1 MAQQPIKR
9 TFKGIIPPMVTPL
22 LSDNLSLD
30 LDGVKSLVEHLVL
43 GGVHG
48 IFILGTTGE
57 STSLSYSTRE
67 ELIKESC
74 KAVNGRVP
82 VLVGITD
89 TSIEESIHLA
99 QIAEKA
105 GAAAVVAAP
114 PYYYG
119 LGQEELFKYYWSLA
133 NQVALPLF
141 LYNMPSHTKIN
152 IDVKTVVR
160 LAEHTN
166 IIGLKDSS
174 GNAVYFQSLCYL
186 LQTNF
191 SLLVGPEEIT
201 AQTVM
206 MGGHGGVNGGAN
218 LFPKLYVALYNAA
231 IARDFIR
238 IEELQK
244 LVMEISTKI
253 YTVGSYGSSYLKGL
267 KGALAALGIVNGNI
281 APPFTSFDENEMT
294 KIIDNIKEIESKVA
308 NIIFLEQKF

>member
-1 MAQQPIKR
+1 MQQANKPS
-9 TFKGIIPPMVTPL
+9 FSGIIPPMVTPL
-22 LSDNLSLD
+22 LTDNLTLD
-30 LDGVKSLVEHLVL
+30 LEGVKHLVEHLVL

-67 ELIKESC
+67 KLIVESC
-74 KAVNGRVP
+74 KAVNGKVP
-82 VLVGITD
+82 VFVGITD

-99 QIAEKA
+99 KIAEKE
-105 GAAAVVAAP
+105 GAAAVVATP

-119 LGQEELFKYYWSLA
+119 LGQEELFKYYWGLA
-133 NQVALPLF
+133 DQVSLPLF

-160 LAEHTN
+160 LAEHPN

-174 GNAVYFQSLCYL
+174 ANAVYFQSLCYL
-186 LQTNF
+186 LKTNF
-191 SLLVGPEEIT
+191 TLLVGPEEIT

-206 MGGHGGVNGGAN
+206 TGGHGGVNGGAN

-231 IARDFIR
+231 VARDFVR
-238 IEELQK
+238 IEELQN

-267 KGALAALGIVNGNI
+267 KGALSALGIVKGNI
-281 APPFTSFDENEMT
+281 APPFTSFDEKEMT
-294 KIIDNIKEIESKVA
+294 KVIDNIKEIEIKVGKV
-308 NIIFLEQKF
+308 L

>member
-1 MAQQPIKR
+1 MATQTNKQA
-9 TFKGIIPPMVTPL
+9 FSGIIPPMVTPL
-22 LSDNLSLD
+22 LSDNLTLD
-30 LDGVKSLVEHLVL
+30 VKGVQHLVEHLVS

-57 STSLSYSTRE
+57 STSLSYKTRE
-67 ELIKESC
+67 QLIVESC

-82 VLVGITD
+82 VFVGITD

-99 QIAEKA
+99 LIAERA

-119 LGQEELFKYYWSLA
+119 LGQEELYKYYWSLA
-133 NQVALPLF
+133 DQLTLPLF

-160 LAEHTN
+160 LSEHPN

-174 GNAVYFQSLCYL
+174 ANAVYFQSLCYL
-186 LQTNF
+186 LKTNF

-201 AQTVM
+201 AETVL
-206 MGGHGGVNGGAN
+206 MGGNGGVNGGAN
-218 LFPKLYVALYNAA
+218 LFPKLYVALYDAA
-231 IARDFIR
+231 VAKDFAR
-238 IEELQK
+238 IEELQN

-267 KGALAALGIVNGNI
+267 KGALSALGIVEANI
-281 APPFTSFDENEMT
+281 APPFTTFDEKEMT
-294 KIIDNIKEIESKVA
+294 RVISNIKEIEAEIAKV
-308 NIIFLEQKF
+308 L

>member
-1 MAQQPIKR
+1 MATQTNKPA
-9 TFKGIIPPMVTPL
+9 FSGIIPPMVTPL
-22 LSDNLSLD
+22 LSDNLTLD
-30 LDGVKSLVEHLVL
+30 VVGVKHLVEHLVS

-57 STSLSYSTRE
+57 STSLSYKTRE
-67 ELIKESC
+67 QLILESC

-82 VLVGITD
+82 VFVGITD
-89 TSIEESIHLA
+89 TSIEESVHLA
-99 QIAEKA
+99 LIAHNA

-119 LGQEELFKYYWSLA
+119 LGQEELYKYYWSLA
-133 NQVALPLF
+133 DQVNLPLF

-160 LAEHTN
+160 LSEHPN

-174 GNAVYFQSLCYL
+174 ANAVYFQSLCYL
-186 LQTNF
+186 LKTNF

-201 AQTVM
+201 AETVL
-206 MGGHGGVNGGAN
+206 MGGNGGVNGGAN

-231 IARDFIR
+231 IAKDFAR
-238 IEELQK
+238 IEELQD
-244 LVMEISTKI
+244 LVMEISTRI

-267 KGALAALGIVNGNI
+267 KGALSALGIVNGNI
-281 APPFTSFDENEMT
+281 APPFTTFDEKEMT
-294 KIIDNIKEIESKVA
+294 KVIANIKDIEIKVA
-308 NIIFLEQKF
+308 KVL

>member
-1 MAQQPIKR
+1 MATQINKPA
-9 TFKGIIPPMVTPL
+9 FSGIIPPMVTPL

-30 LDGVKSLVEHLVL
+30 LDGVKHLIEHLVS

-57 STSLSYSTRE
+57 STSLSYKTRE
-67 ELIKESC
+67 QLIVESC

-82 VLVGITD
+82 VFVGITD
-89 TSIEESIHLA
+89 TSIEESVHLA
-99 QIAEKA
+99 LIAKNA

-119 LGQEELFKYYWSLA
+119 LGQEELYKYYWSLA
-133 NQVALPLF
+133 DQVTLPLF

-152 IDVKTVVR
+152 IDTKTVVR
-160 LAEHTN
+160 LAEHQN
-166 IIGLKDSS
+166 IVGLKDSS
-174 GNAVYFQSLCYL
+174 ANAVYFQSLCYL
-186 LQTNF
+186 LKTNF

-201 AQTVM
+201 AETVL

-231 IARDFIR
+231 LAKDFAR
-238 IEELQK
+238 IEELQN
-244 LVMEISTKI
+244 LVMEISTRI

-267 KGALAALGIVNGNI
+267 KGALSALGIVNGNI
-281 APPFTSFDENEMT
+281 APPFTTFDEKEMT
-294 KIIDNIKEIESKVA
+294 KVIATIKEIEVMVAKV
-308 NIIFLEQKF
+308 L

>member
-1 MAQQPIKR
+1 MATQTNKIA
-9 TFKGIIPPMVTPL
+9 FSGIIPPMVTPL

-30 LDGVKSLVEHLVL
+30 LEGVKHLVEHLVS

-57 STSLSYSTRE
+57 STSLSYKTRE
-67 ELIKESC
+67 QLIVESC

-82 VLVGITD
+82 VFVGITD

-99 QIAEKA
+99 LIAKNA

-119 LGQEELFKYYWSLA
+119 LGQEELYKYYWSLA
-133 NQVALPLF
+133 DQLSLPLF

-152 IDVKTVVR
+152 IDVRTVVR
-160 LAEHTN
+160 LSEHPN

-174 GNAVYFQSLCYL
+174 ANAVYFQSLCFL
-186 LQTNF
+186 LKTNF

-201 AQTVM
+201 AETVM
-206 MGGHGGVNGGAN
+206 MGGNGGVNGGAN

-231 IARDFIR
+231 LAKDFAR
-238 IEELQK
+238 IEELQN
-244 LVMEISTKI
+244 LVMEISTRI

-267 KGALAALGIVNGNI
+267 KGALSALGIINGNI
-281 APPFTSFDENEMT
+281 AQPFTTFDEKEMT
-294 KIIDNIKEIESKVA
+294 KVIANIKEIEVMVAKV
-308 NIIFLEQKF
+308 L

>member
-1 MAQQPIKR
+1 MAAQTNKPA
-9 TFKGIIPPMVTPL
+9 FSGIIPPMVTPL

-30 LDGVKSLVEHLVL
+30 LEGVKHLVEHLVS

-57 STSLSYSTRE
+57 STSLSYKTRAQ
-67 ELIKESC
+67 LIVESC

-82 VLVGITD
+82 VFVGITD

-99 QIAEKA
+99 IIAKNA

-133 NQVALPLF
+133 GQVGLPLF

-160 LAEHTN
+160 LSEHPN

-174 GNAVYFQSLCYL
+174 ANAVYFQSLCYL
-186 LQTNF
+186 LKTNF

-201 AQTVM
+201 AETVL
-206 MGGHGGVNGGAN
+206 MGGNGGVNGGAN

-231 IARDFIR
+231 IAKDFAR
-238 IEELQK
+238 IEELQN
-244 LVMEISTKI
+244 LVMEISTRI

-267 KGALAALGIVNGNI
+267 KGALSALGIINGNI
-281 APPFTSFDENEMT
+281 APPFTTFDEREMI
-294 KIIDNIKEIESKVA
+294 KVIANIKEIEIEVA
-308 NIIFLEQKF
+308 KIL

>member
-1 MAQQPIKR
+1 MATQTNKPA
-9 TFKGIIPPMVTPL
+9 FSGIIPPMVTPL
-22 LSDNLSLD
+22 LSDNLTLD
-30 LDGVKSLVEHLVL
+30 VDGVKHLVEHLVS

-57 STSLSYSTRE
+57 STSLSYKTRE
-67 ELIKESC
+67 QLILESC

-82 VLVGITD
+82 VFVGITD
-89 TSIEESIHLA
+89 TSIEESVHLA
-99 QIAEKA
+99 LIAHNA

-119 LGQEELFKYYWSLA
+119 LGQEELYKYYWSLA
-133 NQVALPLF
+133 SQVNLPLF

-160 LAEHTN
+160 LSEHPN

-174 GNAVYFQSLCYL
+174 ANAVYFQSLCYL
-186 LQTNF
+186 LKDNF

-201 AQTVM
+201 AETVM
-206 MGGHGGVNGGAN
+206 MGGNGGVNGGAN

-231 IARDFIR
+231 LAKDFAQIAI
-238 IEELQK
+238 LQD
-244 LVMEISTKI
+244 LVMEISTRI

-267 KGALAALGIVNGNI
+267 KGALSALGIVNGNI
-281 APPFTSFDENEMT
+281 APPFTTFDEKEMT
-294 KIIDNIKEIESKVA
+294 KVIANIKDIEIKVA
-308 NIIFLEQKF
+308 KVL

>member
-1 MAQQPIKR
+1 MTTQTNKKA
-9 TFKGIIPPMVTPL
+9 FSGIIPPMVTPL
-22 LSDNLSLD
+22 LSDNLTLD
-30 LDGVKSLVEHLVL
+30 VKGVQHLVEHLVS

-57 STSLSYSTRE
+57 STSLSYKTRE
-67 ELIKESC
+67 QLIIESC

-82 VLVGITD
+82 VFVGITD

-99 QIAEKA
+99 LIAERA

-119 LGQEELFKYYWSLA
+119 LGQEELYKYYWRLA
-133 NQVALPLF
+133 DQLTLPLF

-152 IDVKTVVR
+152 IDAKTVVR
-160 LAEHTN
+160 LSEHPK

-174 GNAVYFQSLCYL
+174 ANAVYFQSLCYL
-186 LQTNF
+186 LKNNF

-201 AQTVM
+201 AETVL
-206 MGGHGGVNGGAN
+206 MGGNGGVNGGAN

-231 IARDFIR
+231 VAKDFAR
-238 IEELQK
+238 IEELQN

-267 KGALAALGIVNGNI
+267 KSALSALGIINGNI
-281 APPFTSFDENEMT
+281 APPFTTFDEKEMT
-294 KIIDNIKEIESKVA
+294 KVISNIKEIEVEIAK
-308 NIIFLEQKF
+308 IL

>member
-1 MAQQPIKR
+1 MATQINKPA
-9 TFKGIIPPMVTPL
+9 FSGIIPPMVTPL

-30 LDGVKSLVEHLVL
+30 LDGVKHLIEHLVS

-57 STSLSYSTRE
+57 STSLSYKTRE
-67 ELIKESC
+67 QLIVESC

-82 VLVGITD
+82 VFVGITD
-89 TSIEESIHLA
+89 TSIEESVHLA
-99 QIAEKA
+99 LIAKNA

-119 LGQEELFKYYWSLA
+119 LGQEELYKYYWSLA
-133 NQVALPLF
+133 DQVTLPLF

-152 IDVKTVVR
+152 IDTKTVVR
-160 LAEHTN
+160 LAEHQN
-166 IIGLKDSS
+166 IVGLKDSS
-174 GNAVYFQSLCYL
+174 ANAVYFQSLCYL
-186 LQTNF
+186 LKTNF

-201 AQTVM
+201 AETVL

-231 IARDFIR
+231 LAKDFAR
-238 IEELQK
+238 IEELQN
-244 LVMEISTKI
+244 LVMEISTRI

-267 KGALAALGIVNGNI
+267 KGALSALGIVNGNI
-281 APPFTSFDENEMT
+281 APPFTTFDEKEMT
-294 KIIDNIKEIESKVA
+294 KVIANIKEIEVMVAKV
-308 NIIFLEQKF
+308 L

>member
-1 MAQQPIKR
+1 MATQTNKPA
-9 TFKGIIPPMVTPL
+9 FSGIIPPMVTPL

-30 LDGVKSLVEHLVL
+30 LDGVKHLIEHLVS

-57 STSLSYSTRE
+57 STSLSYKTRE
-67 ELIKESC
+67 QLIVESC

-82 VLVGITD
+82 VFVGITD
-89 TSIEESIHLA
+89 TSIEESVHLA
-99 QIAEKA
+99 LIAEKA

-119 LGQEELFKYYWSLA
+119 LGQEELYKYYWSLA
-133 NQVALPLF
+133 DQVNLPLF

-160 LAEHTN
+160 LAEHQN
-166 IIGLKDSS
+166 IVGLKDSS
-174 GNAVYFQSLCYL
+174 ANAVYFQSLCYL
-186 LQTNF
+186 LKTNF

-201 AQTVM
+201 AETVL

-231 IARDFIR
+231 LAKDFAR
-238 IEELQK
+238 IEELQN
-244 LVMEISTKI
+244 LVMEISTRI

-267 KGALAALGIVNGNI
+267 KGALSALGIVNGNI
-281 APPFTSFDENEMT
+281 APPFTTFDEKEMT
-294 KIIDNIKEIESKVA
+294 KVIANIKEIEVMVAKV
-308 NIIFLEQKF
+308 L

>member
-1 MAQQPIKR
+1 MATQTNKPA
-9 TFKGIIPPMVTPL
+9 FSGIIPPMVTPL
-22 LSDNLSLD
+22 LSDNLTLD
-30 LDGVKSLVEHLVL
+30 VGGVKHLVEHLVS

-57 STSLSYSTRE
+57 STSLSYKTRE
-67 ELIKESC
+67 QLILESC

-82 VLVGITD
+82 VFVGITD
-89 TSIEESIHLA
+89 TSIEESVHLA
-99 QIAEKA
+99 LIAQKA

-119 LGQEELFKYYWSLA
+119 LGQEELYKYYWSLA
-133 NQVALPLF
+133 DQLSLPLF

-160 LAEHTN
+160 LSEHPN

-174 GNAVYFQSLCYL
+174 ANAVYFQSLCYL
-186 LQTNF
+186 LKTNF

-201 AQTVM
+201 AETVM
-206 MGGHGGVNGGAN
+206 MGGNGGVNGGAN

-231 IARDFIR
+231 LAKDFAQIAI
-238 IEELQK
+238 LQD
-244 LVMEISTKI
+244 LVMEISTRI

-267 KGALAALGIVNGNI
+267 KGALSALGIVNGNI
-281 APPFTSFDENEMT
+281 APPFTTFDEKEMT
-294 KIIDNIKEIESKVA
+294 KVIANIKDIEIKVA
-308 NIIFLEQKF
+308 KVL

>member
-1 MAQQPIKR
+1 MAQQTNKQA
-9 TFKGIIPPMVTPL
+9 FSGIIPPMVTPL
-22 LSDNLSLD
+22 LSDNLTLD
-30 LDGVKSLVEHLVL
+30 IAGVKNLVEHLVS

-57 STSLSYSTRE
+57 STSLSYLTRE
-67 ELIKESC
+67 KLIVESC

-82 VLVGITD
+82 VFVGITD

-99 QIAEKA
+99 LIAEKA

-119 LGQEELFKYYWSLA
+119 LGQEELYKYYWSLA
-133 NQVALPLF
+133 DQLNLPLF

-160 LAEHTN
+160 LAEHPN

-174 GNAVYFQSLCYL
+174 ANAVYFQSLCYL
-186 LQTNF
+186 LKTNF

-201 AQTVM
+201 AETVL
-206 MGGHGGVNGGAN
+206 MGGNGGVNGGAN
-218 LFPKLYVALYNAA
+218 LFPKLYVELYNAA
-231 IARDFIR
+231 VAKDFAR
-238 IEELQK
+238 IEELQN
-244 LVMEISTKI
+244 LVMEISTRI

-267 KGALAALGIVNGNI
+267 KGALSALGIINGNI
-281 APPFTSFDENEMT
+281 APPFTTFDEKEMT
-294 KIIDNIKEIESKVA
+294 KVIANIKEIEVLVAKV
-308 NIIFLEQKF
+308 L

>member
-1 MAQQPIKR
+1 MTTQTNKQA
-9 TFKGIIPPMVTPL
+9 FSGIIPPMVTPL
-22 LSDNLSLD
+22 LSDNLTLD
-30 LDGVKSLVEHLVL
+30 VKGVQHLVEHLIS

-57 STSLSYSTRE
+57 STSLSYKARE
-67 ELIKESC
+67 QLIIESC

-82 VLVGITD
+82 VFVGITD

-99 QIAEKA
+99 LIAERA

-119 LGQEELFKYYWSLA
+119 LGQEELYKYYWKLA
-133 NQVALPLF
+133 DQLTLPLF

-160 LAEHTN
+160 LSEHPN

-174 GNAVYFQSLCYL
+174 ANAVYFQSLCYL
-186 LQTNF
+186 LKNNF

-201 AQTVM
+201 AETVL
-206 MGGHGGVNGGAN
+206 MGGNGGVNGGAN

-231 IARDFIR
+231 VAKDFARM
-238 IEELQK
+238 EELQN

-267 KGALAALGIVNGNI
+267 KGALSALGIINGNI
-281 APPFTSFDENEMT
+281 APPFTTFDEKEMT
-294 KIIDNIKEIESKVA
+294 KVISNIKEIEAEIAK
-308 NIIFLEQKF
+308 IL

>member
-1 MAQQPIKR
+1 MAAQTNKQA
-9 TFKGIIPPMVTPL
+9 FSGIIPPMVTPL
-22 LSDNLSLD
+22 LSDNLTLD
-30 LDGVKSLVEHLVL
+30 IKGVQHLVEHLVL

-57 STSLSYSTRE
+57 STSLSYKTRE
-67 ELIKESC
+67 QLIIESC

-82 VLVGITD
+82 VFVGITD
-89 TSIEESIHLA
+89 TSIEESIHMALIA
-99 QIAEKA
+99 QRA

-119 LGQEELFKYYWSLA
+119 LGQEELYKYYWSLA
-133 NQVALPLF
+133 DQLTLPLF

-160 LAEHTN
+160 LSAHPN

-174 GNAVYFQSLCYL
+174 ANAVYFQTLCYL
-186 LQTNF
+186 LKTNF

-201 AQTVM
+201 AETVM
-206 MGGHGGVNGGAN
+206 MGGNGGVNGGAN
-218 LFPKLYVALYNAA
+218 LFPELYVALYNAA
-231 IARDFIR
+231 VAKDFAR
-238 IEELQK
+238 IEELQN

-267 KGALAALGIVNGNI
+267 KGALSALGIINGNI
-281 APPFTSFDENEMT
+281 APPFTTFDEKEMT
-294 KIIDNIKEIESKVA
+294 KVISNIKEIEAEIAKV
-308 NIIFLEQKF
+308 L

>member
-1 MAQQPIKR
+1 MATTAIKPA
-9 TFKGIIPPMVTPL
+9 FSGIIPPMVTPL

-30 LDGVKSLVEHLVL
+30 TQGVKHLVEHLVS

-57 STSLSYSTRE
+57 STSLSYKTRAQ
-67 ELIKESC
+67 LIVETC

-82 VLVGITD
+82 IFVGITD
-89 TSIEESIHLA
+89 TSIEESINLA
-99 QIAEKA
+99 KIAKDA
-105 GAAAVVAAP
+105 GVAAAVAAP

-119 LGQEELFKYYWSLA
+119 LGQEELYKYYWSLA
-133 NQVALPLF
+133 DQLPLPLF

-160 LAEHTN
+160 LSEHPN

-174 GNAVYFQSLCYL
+174 ANAVYFQSLCYL
-186 LQTNF
+186 LKTNF
-191 SLLVGPEEIT
+191 SLIVGPEEIT
-201 AQTVM
+201 AETVL
-206 MGGHGGVNGGAN
+206 MGGNGGVNGGAN

-231 IARDFIR
+231 IAKDFAR
-238 IEELQK
+238 IEALQN

-267 KGALAALGIVNGNI
+267 KGALSALGIINGYI
-281 APPFTSFDENEMT
+281 APPFTSFDEKEMI
-294 KIIDNIKEIESKVA
+294 KISVTIKEIELKVA
-308 NIIFLEQKF
+308 QVL